1 MRVGDISF
9 AIFLL
14 ICSSRIFLF
23 SFLSFFG
30 KIRRKT
36 GKINFML
43 NDGVENS
50 SSSFELNGIFF
61 FFFINVRLLNFI
73 SYIHFEEVVLKLQ
86 TNRVINV
93 IFNIRFLL
101 MESVEKV

>member
-23 SFLSFFG
+23 LFLSFFG

-61 FFFINVRLLNFI
+61 FFFFYKCTTIKFYFLHPFRR
-73 SYIHFEEVVLKLQ
+73 SRTQ
-86 TNRVINV
+86 TPN
-93 IFNIRFLL
+93 
-101 MESVEKV
+101 